1 MSTDNEGLQLLLN
14 RLNSNPEDFEGIGE
28 IEEIGYHKNRWAQ
41 LIHEVMTSSWFSKDE
56 KDLLNHELMEMRR
69 NNFTRKVLVT
79 LTDDAVQL
87 NLGQKQLRNKSPFG
101 MVP

>member
-28 IEEIGYHKNRWAQ
+28 VEEIGFHKNRWAQ
-41 LIHEVMTSSWFSKDE
+41 LIHEVMSSSWFSEEE
-56 KDLLNHELMEMRR
+56 KNLLNHELTQMRR

-79 LTDDAVQL
+79 LTNDDVEL
-87 NLGQKQLRNKSPFG
+87 RLGRELRHKSPFG